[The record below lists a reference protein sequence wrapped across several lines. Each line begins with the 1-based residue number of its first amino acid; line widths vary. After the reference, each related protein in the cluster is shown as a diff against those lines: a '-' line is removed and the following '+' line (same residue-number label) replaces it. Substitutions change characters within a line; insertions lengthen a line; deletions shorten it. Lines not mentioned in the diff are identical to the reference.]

1 MSDFI
6 HDPMGLRPKGDESK
20 DGKRS
25 MLILAVAIAVALLG
39 LGTWFALKGERNPA
53 KQSAEAVVDGTTVLE
68 AAPKAAPEPVMTAEE
83 KAAEEAEED
92 ARVRA
97 EVLAERVRTDMCDDY
112 GKRYVE
118 ADTGVKLVR
127 AVQLSQAAGCGWK
140 HILHADAATHRF
152 VPEALAAAREMEA
165 EDVPTAASVASQDTE
180 TLDALS
186 RKIDE
191 IDRKTD
197 QIRWRSR

>member
-6 HDPMGLRPKGDESK
+6 HDPMGLRPKGNDPK

-39 LGTWFALKGERNPA
+39 LGTWFALKGGRTPA
-53 KQSAEAVVDGTTVLE
+53 KQSAAASVDGTTVPE
-68 AAPKAAPEPVMTAEE
+68 AAPKAVPEPVMTAEQ
-83 KAAEEAEED
+83 KAEEEAEED
-92 ARVRA
+92 ARVRT

-127 AVQLSQAAGCGWK
+127 AVQLSQAAGCGWN
-140 HILHADAATHRF
+140 HILH
-152 VPEALAAAREMEA
+152 
-165 EDVPTAASVASQDTE
+165 ASVASQDTE